1 MSSGRSLLLGCIA
14 DDFTGAT
21 DLANTLVRNGMRTI
35 QVIGVPDGLQ
45 IPAEAE
51 AIVVAL
57 KSRTAPVAEAVAQ
70 SVDSCRWL
78 RQTGARQIY
87 FKYCS
92 TFDSTE
98 RGNIG
103 PVADALR
110 AELAT
115 DFATVCPAF
124 PETRRTIYLG
134 HLFVGD
140 TLLSDSPMRN
150 HPLTPMTDA
159 NLVRVLGRQTKAS
172 VGLVPVTTVRQGAAA
187 IQEAFNTLRRRGTV
201 YAVVDATEDEDLRQ
215 LGTACADLTLMTG
228 GSGAAMGLPENFRRV
243 GLLEG
248 RPGAENLPS
257 VGGAAAVLSGSC
269 SPATLA
275 QVERMRA
282 RHTSLMLDP
291 LELAKRGEA
300 AISDALA
307 WAVAGLETGP
317 ILIYASAPPD
327 AVKSVQDKL
336 GRDRAGALVEHAL
349 ATLARGLVKAGV
361 RRLVVAGG
369 ESSGAV
375 VQALGVQAL
384 QIGPQIDP
392 GIPAT
397 LTLSQPRLAL
407 ALKSGNFGA
416 EDFFLKAIDRLR

>member
-1 MSSGRSLLLGCIA
+1 MALLLGCIA

-35 QVIGVPDGLQ
+35 QVIGVPDGLEL
-45 IPAEAE
+45 PAEGE

-57 KSRTAPVAEAVAQ
+57 KSRTAPVAEAVEQ
-70 SVDSCRWL
+70 SVASCRWL
-78 RQTGARQIY
+78 RNAGARQIY

-92 TFDSTE
+92 TFDSTDQ
-98 RGNIG
+98 GNIG

-110 AELAT
+110 AELGA

-124 PETRRTIYLG
+124 PETGRTIYNG

-140 TLLSDSPMRN
+140 VLLSDSSMRN

-159 NLVRVLGRQTKAS
+159 NLVRVLGRQTKAA
-172 VGLVPVTTVRQGAAA
+172 VGPVPYATVRQGTAA
-187 IQEAFNTLRRRGTV
+187 IRAAFDKLRHRDIT
-201 YAVVDATEDEDLRQ
+201 YAVVDAIEDEDLRC
-215 LGTACADLTLMTG
+215 LGAACADLALATG
-228 GSGAAMGLPENFRRV
+228 GSGAAIGLPGNFRRA
-243 GLLEG
+243 GLLATRSAEG
-248 RPGAENLPS
+248 DLPG

-269 SPATLA
+269 SAATLA
-275 QVERMRA
+275 QVARMRMK
-282 RHTSLMLDP
+282 HPSLMLDP
-291 LELAKRGEA
+291 VDLAERGEA
-300 AISDALA
+300 AIADAMA
-307 WAVAGLETGP
+307 WAAVKVKAGP
-317 ILIYASAPPD
+317 VLIYASAPPE
-327 AVKSVQDKL
+327 AVKATQAKL

-349 ATLARGLVKAGV
+349 AALAQGLVKEGV

-375 VQALGVQAL
+375 VQALGVRAL
-384 QIGPQIDP
+384 RIGPQIDP

-397 LTLSQPRLAL
+397 LSLGEPPLAL

-416 EDFFLKAIDRLR
+416 EDFFLRAIEKLR

>member
-1 MSSGRSLLLGCIA
+1 MAAAPTLLLGCIA

-35 QVIGVPDGLQ
+35 QVIGVPDGLDV
-45 IPAEAE
+45 PADAE

-70 SVDSCRWL
+70 SIASCRWL
-78 RQTGARQIY
+78 RKAGARQIY

-92 TFDSTE
+92 TFDSTDE
-98 RGNIG
+98 GNIG

-110 AELAT
+110 AELAA

-124 PETRRTIYLG
+124 PEAGRTIYHG

-140 TLLSDSPMRN
+140 VLLSDSSMRN
-150 HPLTPMTDA
+150 HPLTPMTDS

-172 VGLVPVTTVRQGAAA
+172 VGLVPYATVRQGTAA
-187 IQEAFNTLRRRGTV
+187 IRAAFEKLQHRDV
-201 YAVVDATEDEDLRQ
+201 SYAVVDAIEDEDLRC
-215 LGTACADLTLMTG
+215 LGAACADLALATG
-228 GSGAAMGLPENFRRV
+228 GSGAAIGLPGNFRRA
-243 GLLEG
+243 GLLATRAAEG
-248 RPGAENLPS
+248 DLPAA
-257 VGGAAAVLSGSC
+257 GGMAAVLSGSC

-282 RHTSLMLDP
+282 RHPSLKLDP
-291 LELAKRGEA
+291 LDLAERGES
-300 AISDALA
+300 AISDALT
-307 WAVAGLETGP
+307 WAVAKLSSGP
-317 ILIYASAPPD
+317 VLIYASAPPD
-327 AVKSVQDKL
+327 VVISVQAKL
-336 GRDRAGALVEHAL
+336 GRERAGTLVEHAL
-349 ATLARGLVKAGV
+349 AALAQGLVKAGV

-375 VQALGVQAL
+375 VQALEVRAL
-384 QIGPQIDP
+384 RIGPQIDP

-397 LTLSQPRLAL
+397 LSLGEPKLAL

-416 EDFFLKAIDRLR
+416 EDFFLKAIEKLR

>member
-1 MSSGRSLLLGCIA
+1 MAHGGALLLGCIA

-35 QVIGVPDGLQ
+35 QVIGVPDGLPV
-45 IPAEAE
+45 PAEAE

-57 KSRTAPVAEAVAQ
+57 KSRTAPAREAVAQ
-70 SVDSCRWL
+70 SVQSCRWL
-78 RQTGARQIY
+78 RRAGARQIF

-92 TFDSTE
+92 TFDSTDE
-98 RGNIG
+98 GNIG

-110 AELAT
+110 AELGT

-124 PETRRTIYLG
+124 PETGRTVYLG
-134 HLFVGD
+134 HLFVGVA
-140 TLLSDSPMRN
+140 LLSDSPMRN
-150 HPLTPMTDA
+150 HPLTPMMDS
-159 NLVRVLGRQTKAS
+159 NLVRVLGRQTRAQ
-172 VGLVPVTTVRQGAAA
+172 VGLVPYPIVRQGAGA
-187 IQEAFNTLRRRGTV
+187 IGRALDKLRGSGTT
-201 YAVVDATEDEDLRQ
+201 YAVVDAIEDEDLRG
-215 LGTACADLTLMTG
+215 LGTACADLALATG
-228 GSGAAMGLPENFRRV
+228 GSGAAVGLPENFRRA
-243 GLLEG
+243 GLLASRAGE
-248 RPGAENLPS
+248 EDLPPI
-257 VGGAAAVLSGSC
+257 GGAAAVLSGSC

-282 RHTSLMLDP
+282 RHPSLALDP
-291 LELAKRGEA
+291 VALAERGEA

-307 WAVAGLETGP
+307 WAVESLQAGP

-327 AVKSVQDKL
+327 VVKSVQAKL
-336 GRDRAGALVEHAL
+336 GRERAGTIVEHAL
-349 ATLARGLVKAGV
+349 ATLARGLVNAGV

-375 VQALGVQAL
+375 VQALGVRAL
-384 QIGPQIDP
+384 RIGPQIDP

-397 LTLSQPRLAL
+397 LSLGEPKLAL

-416 EDFFLKAIDRLR
+416 EDFFLKAIERLR

>member
-1 MSSGRSLLLGCIA
+1 MAGAPALLLGCIA

-35 QVIGVPDGLQ
+35 QVIGVPDGLDV
-45 IPAEAE
+45 PADAD

-57 KSRTAPVAEAVAQ
+57 KSRTAPVEEAVSQ
-70 SVDSCRWL
+70 SVASCRWL
-78 RQTGARQIY
+78 RQAGAHQIY

-92 TFDSTE
+92 TFDSTDQ
-98 RGNIG
+98 GNIG

-124 PETRRTIYLG
+124 PETGRTIYNG
-134 HLFVGD
+134 HLFVGE
-140 TLLSDSPMRN
+140 TLLSDSPMRH

-159 NLVRVLGRQTKAS
+159 NLVRVLGRQTKAQ
-172 VGLVPVTTVRQGAAA
+172 VGLVPYETVRQGADA
-187 IQEAFNTLRRRGTV
+187 IRTVFAKLRARGIV
-201 YAVVDATEDEDLRQ
+201 YAVVDALEDENLRALGAACSDLA
-215 LGTACADLTLMTG
+215 LATG
-228 GSGAAMGLPENFRRV
+228 GSGAAMGLPGNFRKA
-243 GLLEG
+243 GLLAA
-248 RPGAENLPS
+248 GAAKEMLPA

-282 RHTSLMLDP
+282 LHPTLTLDP
-291 LELAKRGEA
+291 LVLAERGEGA
-300 AISDALA
+300 VSDALA
-307 WAVAGLETGP
+307 WATASLEAGP
-317 ILIYASAPPD
+317 ILISASAPPD
-327 AVKSVQDKL
+327 AVKAAQGKL
-336 GRDRAGALVEHAL
+336 GRDRAGTLVEHAL
-349 ATLARGLVKAGV
+349 ASLARGLVKAGV

-369 ESSGAV
+369 ETSGAV
-375 VQALGVQAL
+375 VQALGIRAL
-384 QIGPQIDP
+384 RIGPQIDP

-397 LTLSQPRLAL
+397 VSVGEPRLAL

-416 EDFFLKAIDRLR
+416 PDFFLKAIERLR

>member
-1 MSSGRSLLLGCIA
+1 MAAASALLLGCIA

-35 QVIGVPDGLQ
+35 QVIGVPDGLDV
-45 IPAEAE
+45 PADAE

-70 SVDSCRWL
+70 SVASCRWL
-78 RQTGARQIY
+78 RHAGARQFY

-92 TFDSTE
+92 TFDSTDE
-98 RGNIG
+98 GNIG

-124 PETRRTIYLG
+124 PETGRTIYLG
-134 HLFVGD
+134 HLFVGGD
-140 TLLSDSPMRN
+140 LLSDSSMRN
-150 HPLTPMTDA
+150 HPLTPMTDS
-159 NLVRVLGRQTKAS
+159 NLVRVLGRQTKES
-172 VGLVPVTTVRQGAAA
+172 VGLVPYTLVQQGSAA
-187 IQEAFNTLRRRGTV
+187 IHNAFETLRRKGFA
-201 YAVVDATEDEDLRQ
+201 YAIVDAIEDEDLRR
-215 LGTACADLTLMTG
+215 LGPACADLVLATG
-228 GSGAAMGLPENFRRV
+228 GSGAAMGLPGNFRRA
-243 GLLEG
+243 GLLASPAGGED
-248 RPGAENLPS
+248 LPS
-257 VGGAAAVLSGSC
+257 VGGAAAILSGSC

-282 RHTSLMLDP
+282 KHPSLMLDP
-291 LELAKRGEA
+291 LALAERGEA
-300 AISDALA
+300 VISDAIA
-307 WAVAGLETGP
+307 WASASLEAGP
-317 ILIYASAPPD
+317 VLIYASAPPD
-327 AVKSVQDKL
+327 AVKSVQAKL

-349 ATLARGLVKAGV
+349 AALARSLVKAGV

-375 VQALGVQAL
+375 VQALGVRAL
-384 QIGPQIDP
+384 RIGPQIDP

-397 LTLSQPRLAL
+397 LSLGEPRLAL
-407 ALKSGNFGA
+407 ALKSGNFGG
-416 EDFFLKAIDRLR
+416 EDFFLKAIEKLR

>member
-1 MSSGRSLLLGCIA
+1 MAATGTLLLGCIA

-35 QVIGVPDGLQ
+35 QVIGVPDELAV
-45 IPAEAE
+45 PAEAE

-70 SVDSCRWL
+70 SVASCRWL
-78 RQTGARQIY
+78 RQAGARQIF

-92 TFDSTE
+92 TFDSTDE
-98 RGNIG
+98 GNIG

-124 PETRRTIYLG
+124 PETGRTIYLG
-134 HLFVGD
+134 HLFVGGA
-140 TLLSDSPMRN
+140 LLSDSPMRN
-150 HPLTPMTDA
+150 HPLTPMADS
-159 NLVRVLGRQTKAS
+159 NLMRVLGRQTKAE
-172 VGLVPVTTVRQGAAA
+172 VGLVPYAIVRQGAGPLRDAMDK
-187 IQEAFNTLRRRGTV
+187 LRRRGTT
-201 YAVVDATEDEDLRQ
+201 YAVVDAIEDEDLRC
-215 LGTACADLTLMTG
+215 LGTACADLALATG
-228 GSGAAMGLPENFRRV
+228 GSGAAMGLPNNFRRA
-243 GLLEG
+243 GLLPT
-248 RPGAENLPS
+248 RPGTEDLPV
-257 VGGAAAVLSGSC
+257 VGGAAVVLSGSC

-282 RHTSLMLDP
+282 AHPSLMLDP
-291 LELAKRGEA
+291 IALAERGEA

-307 WAVAGLETGP
+307 WAVASLETGP
-317 ILIYASAPPD
+317 VLIYASAPPEV
-327 AVKSVQDKL
+327 VKTVQAKL
-336 GRDRAGALVEHAL
+336 GRERAGAVMEHAL
-349 ATLARGLVKAGV
+349 AILARGLVNAGV

-369 ESSGAV
+369 ESAGAV
-375 VQALGVQAL
+375 VQALGVRAL
-384 QIGPQIDP
+384 RIGPQIDP

-397 LTLSQPRLAL
+397 LSLGEPRLAL

-416 EDFFLKAIDRLR
+416 QDFFLKAIERLR

>member
-1 MSSGRSLLLGCIA
+1 MAATPALLLGCIA

-35 QVIGVPDGLQ
+35 QIIGVPDDLAV
-45 IPAEAE
+45 PPEAE

-70 SVDSCRWL
+70 SVQSCRWL
-78 RQTGARQIY
+78 RQAGARQTY

-92 TFDSTE
+92 TFDSTDE
-98 RGNIG
+98 GNIG
-103 PVADALR
+103 PVSDALR
-110 AELAT
+110 AELGT

-124 PETRRTIYLG
+124 PETGRTLYLG
-134 HLFVGD
+134 HLFVGGV
-140 TLLSDSPMRN
+140 LLSDSAMRN

-159 NLVRVLGRQTKAS
+159 NLVRVLGRQTKAL
-172 VGLVPVTTVRQGAAA
+172 VGLVPYDVVKRGPSA
-187 IQEAFNTLRRRGTV
+187 IRDAFDALRRKGIA
-201 YAVVDATEDEDLRQ
+201 YAVVDATEDEDLRR
-215 LGTACADLTLMTG
+215 LGAACSDLALATG
-228 GSGAAMGLPENFRRV
+228 GSGAAMGLPENFRRA
-243 GLLEG
+243 GLLASRIGE
-248 RPGAENLPS
+248 EDLPA

-282 RHTSLMLDP
+282 RHPSLMLDP
-291 LELAKRGEA
+291 LALAERRDA

-307 WAVAGLETGP
+307 WAVASLEAGP
-317 ILIYASAPPD
+317 ILIYASAPPEVVR
-327 AVKSVQDKL
+327 AVQAKL
-336 GRDRAGALVEHAL
+336 GRDRAGALVENVL
-349 ATLARGLVKAGV
+349 ASLARGLVKSGV

-375 VQALGVQAL
+375 VQALGARAL
-384 QIGPQIDP
+384 RIGPQIDP

-397 LTLSQPRLAL
+397 LSLGDPPLAL

-416 EDFFLKAIDRLR
+416 EDFFLKAIERLR

>member
-1 MSSGRSLLLGCIA
+1 MTKGTVLLGCIA

-35 QVIGVPDGLQ
+35 QVIGVPDRMEV
-45 IPAEAE
+45 PADAE

-57 KSRTAPVAEAVAQ
+57 KSRTAPVGEAVEQ
-70 SVDSCRWL
+70 SVASCRWL
-78 RQTGARQIY
+78 RQAGGRQIY

-92 TFDSTE
+92 TFDSTDQ
-98 RGNIG
+98 GNIG

-110 AELAT
+110 TELAA
-115 DFATVCPAF
+115 DFATICPAF
-124 PETRRTIYLG
+124 PETGRTMYLG

-140 TLLSDSPMRN
+140 VLLSDSSMRN

-159 NLVRVLGRQTKAS
+159 NLVRVLGRQTKAA
-172 VGLVPVTTVRQGAAA
+172 VGLVPIATVRRGSPA
-187 IQEAFNTLRRRGTV
+187 IREAFHTLRHKGV
-201 YAVVDATEDEDLRQ
+201 AYAVVDAIADEDLWS
-215 LGTACADLTLMTG
+215 LGEACADLALITG
-228 GSGAAMGLPENFRRV
+228 GSGAAMGLPENFRRA
-243 GLLEG
+243 GLLPNRTGE
-248 RPGAENLPS
+248 EDLPS
-257 VGGAAAVLSGSC
+257 VGGRAAVLSGSC

-282 RHTSLMLDP
+282 RHPSLKLDP
-291 LELAKRGEA
+291 LLLAERGDGMIAE
-300 AISDALA
+300 ALA
-307 WAVAGLETGP
+307 WASAELESGP
-317 ILIYASAPPD
+317 VLIYAGAP
-327 AVKSVQDKL
+327 AEVVESVQAKL
-336 GRDRAGALVEHAL
+336 GRDRAGSLVEHAL
-349 ATLARGLVKAGV
+349 AALAQGLVEAGV

-375 VQALGVQAL
+375 VQALGVRAL

-397 LTLSQPRLAL
+397 LSLGEPKLAL